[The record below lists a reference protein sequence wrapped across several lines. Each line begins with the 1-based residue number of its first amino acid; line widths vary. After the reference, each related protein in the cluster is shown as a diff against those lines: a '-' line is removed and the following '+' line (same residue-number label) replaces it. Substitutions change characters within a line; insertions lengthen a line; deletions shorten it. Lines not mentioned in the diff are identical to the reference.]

1 MMSGKGEQKL
11 SERLKQRLYSER
23 LGEGKRIV
31 LRESSGEKMSKVL
44 LQLIEPYRRLAQGRE
59 NLEKLLTISM
69 IAWNASLMPEGE
81 RESFLTKRIDLAL
94 SHRSDNLV
102 KDFRTMVDGFIKRK
116 ELLFPENKRFIVDYE
131 LLERGNKYYLSVI
144 SKSQRD

>member
-1 MMSGKGEQKL
+1 MSGKGEQKL

-44 LQLIEPYRRLAQGRE
+44 LQLIEPYRRLAQGRAD
-59 NLEKLLTISM
+59 LEKLLTVSM
-69 IAWNASLMPEGE
+69 IAWNASLMPKGE

-94 SHRSDNLV
+94 SHWSDNLV